1 MATRFAQSPAFA
13 SALYS
18 AYNPGEMV
26 DTGLKGRSIQSQ
38 QAATADADVANAIR
52 MGKAQVKGAKAMGA
66 ATVAQGQAAGHSS
79 MMGGLS
85 SGLGSIVGG
94 LGSMGNSNPGG
105 YAGSVNSPGFGMDAS
120 KQVGIGSYGGSV
132 GGYGTFGPNWGFP
145 SP

>member
-52 MGKAQVKGAKAMGA
+52 MGEAQVKGAKAMGA

-79 MMGGLS
+79 MMGGIS
-85 SGLGSIVGG
+85 SGLGSIIGG
-94 LGSMGNSNPGG
+94 INFGGGGGGAFDSPGASPGGSAGVAGIGGGSMTNPF
-105 YAGSVNSPGFGMDAS
+105 SFNRELTFSP
-120 KQVGIGSYGGSV
+120 
-132 GGYGTFGPNWGFP
+132 WGK
-145 SP
+145 